1 MNLLRTL
8 IILFFLS
15 LLSSCSLFDNNN
27 PPTLRGEDIP
37 VDKLEFL
44 VQKSSASSD
53 WIYCESIELD
63 LSRYDQ
69 IDSIIFVPNL
79 RSQTVVKKCIAELF
93 DYTNDKPVNNSLVQS
108 FVSYTLHHV
117 RSDNLIDSFGKEPSD
132 IGIRFR
138 SSEDGH
144 HVEVGVGSHLLIFYQ

>member
-1 MNLLRTL
+1 MNLLRTF
-8 IILFFLS
+8 IILFFL
-15 LLSSCSLFDNNN
+15 LVTGSCSLLDNND
-27 PPTLRGEDIP
+27 PPRLGDDIP
-37 VDKLEFL
+37 VDRLDFL

-93 DYTNDKPVNNSLVQS
+93 DYTNDLPVNNSLVQS

-117 RSDNLIDSFGKEPSD
+117 RSDNLIDSFGKEPRD